1 MENDKATAWLT
12 LADADAVEQK
22 VVDIVNRLF
31 GADNQFAR
39 NNSDE
44 LARRLSHSFH
54 LQNAVANHVLPQVRT
69 LIAEE
74 VRMNFKI
81 EHYYESWNR
90 TAGYRVRY
98 GSNVIQTE
106 QIKLG
111 F

>member
-54 LQNAVANHVLPQVRT
+54 LQNAVANYVLPQVRS

-74 VRMNFKI
+74 MRINFKVD
-81 EHYYESWNR
+81 HYYDQWNR
-90 TAGYRVRY
+90 TAGYRILY
-98 GSNVIQTE
+98 GSNVIAQQ

-111 F
+111 Y